1 MMSVEDKVALVNGVR
16 EEYGLSLPLEVLDLP
31 RSTWHYNRNRKS
43 YEERYIHLLPLL
55 EEIAREH
62 PEYGYRRTTA
72 ELRDTHGVT
81 VNHKVVQRLQ
91 RLWDLSILRSTRRP
105 RPSEIRRIITEA
117 GGLCNLVAQLDEID
131 LLDVLYTDFTQL
143 IYTGGMAWLMPIID
157 HVSKA
162 CLGWA
167 LGPNTDSDL
176 ALRAWEMAVE
186 SLWKLGQSP
195 AGIIV
200 HHDRDPVYT
209 GFRWTSR
216 LLLDDEARLSY
227 ALGGA
232 GDNPEMESF
241 NGRFKTENRSL
252 FLDASSL
259 AELEEIVAKRIR
271 YYNWERRHST
281 LKNQAPME
289 YLEGLISNG

>member
-1 MMSVEDKVALVNGVR
+1 MSVEEKVALVNGVR
-16 EEYGLSLPLEVLDLP
+16 EEYGLSIPLEVLGLP
-31 RSTWHYNRNRKS
+31 RSTWYYNRNRES
-43 YEERYIHLLPLL
+43 YEERYKHLLPLL
-55 EEIAREH
+55 EEIARKH
-62 PEYGYRRTTA
+62 PEYGYRRTTT
-72 ELRDTHGVT
+72 ELQDSYGIE

-91 RLWDLSILRSTRRP
+91 RLWDLSMLRGTKRP
-105 RPSEIRRIITEA
+105 RPSEIRQIILRA
-117 GGLCNLVAQLDEID
+117 GTLCNLVAQLDEID

-157 HVSKA
+157 HASKA

-167 LGPNTDSDL
+167 LGPTTDSDL
-176 ALRAWEMAVE
+176 ALLAWEKAIE
-186 SLWKLGQSP
+186 TLCGLGQSA

-209 GFRWTSR
+209 GLKWTSR

-259 AELEEIVAKRIR
+259 AELEEIVAERIS

-289 YLEGLISNG
+289 YLKGLIGNG